1 MKSKKNKNN
10 KSKPKIDAFGIESIN
25 PKLVGPEVLDYYLKQ
40 EELKNQTW
48 PIWLLPNDFR
58 DWYKY
63 EQRCRK
69 DSGNNM
75 LPDPP
80 IEIIHKVFN
89 SN

>member
-10 KSKPKIDAFGIESIN
+10 KSKPKIDTFEIN
-25 PKLVGPEVLDYYLKQ
+25 SVSPKFVGPEAYTCLIQK

-69 DSGNNM
+69 DSGNPM
-75 LPDPP
+75 LPNPP
-80 IEIIHKVFN
+80 MEIIHKVFN